1 MSTRPTLGC
10 SVSNMVQRYLGT
22 EYDKVKSVADNID
35 YIKDVAEAIEGLP
48 VTSYIGDEPPV
59 QPMHGAEWYCTTDG
73 RSYVWS
79 VDADSGQW
87 VESSPQSAMKDE
99 AINIFLHSTPSNV
112 NPAYRNATLFSTF
125 APEAEISVAHNAFN
139 TPVVQAQFIRE
150 EALWADVSVKSA
162 QGIVTLMGYSSGN
175 SQLKAEIISWKN
187 GTEGTSLGASQWVTL
202 PSQPSIVSL
211 PVTLANIDVLDA
223 GDSYVVKLTSQ
234 MNAGDSAVSTI
245 LVDGTTSSRFGIIFN
260 TDLIGLVAS
269 ATQAHKASEQHA
281 TSAAADA
288 HRAEVAKSSS
298 EQASSDAALSA
309 GVASQ
314 KEELAAASAAAAG
327 NSAALAGDEAAKAK
341 VQADSAIATEQRIK
355 QAAAGQLDS
364 IATEGAKQIAQAK
377 SHADKAALSEQA
389 SSESATRSESAAQRA
404 EELVDQA
411 TGGALLKDQNLGDV
425 PNKEAARTHL
435 DVPSK
440 SQLAQAISEAI
451 GAVTPASIGAR
462 PDSWTPTSAQVGADP
477 SGTATGAVSAHVA
490 QEDPHLQYDYRW
502 LNSTANTGVITGST
516 RCRWLVDTT
525 TTRNRTIGAD
535 VRDVLV
541 KDITGKASTNNI
553 TITAPSGKTIN
564 GAATETIDVNY
575 GWVQYVLVG
584 TDFKTIGGQ

>member
-10 SVSNMVQRYLGT
+10 SVPNMVQRYLGT
-22 EYDKVKSVADNID
+22 EYDNVKSVADNID

-48 VTSYIGDEPPV
+48 VISYIGDEPPV

-73 RSYVWS
+73 RSYVWY

-125 APEAEISVAHNAFN
+125 APETEISVAHDALN

-150 EALWADVSVKSA
+150 EALWVDVSVKSA

-187 GTEGTSLGASQWVTL
+187 GAEGTSLGTSQWVTL

-234 MNAGDSAVSTI
+234 MNAGGSAVSTI

-269 ATQAHKASEQHA
+269 ATQAHEASEQHA

-298 EQASSDAALSA
+298 EQASYDAALSA

-327 NSAALAGDEAAKAK
+327 NSAALAGDEATKAK
-341 VQADSAIATEQRIK
+341 VQADSAIATEQRIQ

-377 SHADKAALSEQA
+377 SYADKAALSEQA
-389 SSESATRSESAAQRA
+389 SSEFSARSESAAQRA

-440 SQLAQAISEAI
+440 SQLEQAISEAI
-451 GAVTPASIGAR
+451 GGVTPSSIGAR
-462 PDSWTPTSAQVGADP
+462 PDSWTPTAEDVGAASSGSVDALQPAGSASFVYEGGALTQMTEQLP
-477 SGTATGAVSAHVA
+477 SGTRVTAYSYTEGQLTKAVETFGQLA
-490 QEDPHLQYDYRW
+490 R
-502 LNSTANTGVITGST
+502 
-516 RCRWLVDTT
+516 TT
-525 TTRNRTIGAD
+525 TYNYQAGI
-535 VRDVLV
+535 L
-541 KDITGKASTNNI
+541 TGFT
-553 TITAPSGKTIN
+553 T
-564 GAATETIDVNY
+564 TEEGV
-575 GWVQYVLVG
+575 
-584 TDFKTIGGQ
+584 

>member
-1 MSTRPTLGC
+1 MSTRSPLGC
-10 SVSNMVQRYLGT
+10 SVPNMVQRYLGT

-35 YIKDVAEAIEGLP
+35 YVKDVAEAIEGLP
-48 VTSYIGDEPPV
+48 VSGYSGDTPPT
-59 QPMHGAEWYCTTDG
+59 QPRVGATWYCTTDG
-73 RSYVWS
+73 RTYVWYED
-79 VDADSGQW
+79 VDSGQW

-125 APEAEISVAHNAFN
+125 APEAEISVAHNALN

-150 EALWADVSVKSA
+150 EALWVDVSVKSA

-260 TDLIGLVAS
+260 T
-269 ATQAHKASEQHA
+269 EQYV

-298 EQASSDAALSA
+298 EQASTAAALSA

-314 KEELAAASAAAAG
+314 KEASAVASAAAAG
-327 NSAALAGDEAAKAK
+327 QSAALSEQHSTAAGNSAAMAGDEATKAK
-341 VQADSAIATEQRIK
+341 VQADSAIAAEQRIQ

-364 IATEGAKQIAQAK
+364 IATEGAKQIALAK

-411 TGGALLKDQNLGDV
+411 TGGALLKDQNLVDV

-440 SQLAQAISEAI
+440 SQLEQAISEAI
-451 GAVTPASIGAR
+451 GGVTPSSIGAR
-462 PDSWTPTSAQVGADP
+462 PDSWTPTAEDVGAASSGSVDALQPAGSASFVYEGGALTQMTEQLP
-477 SGTATGAVSAHVA
+477 SGERVTAYSYTEGQLTKAVETFEQLVRTTAYTYHAGSLTGF
-490 QEDPHLQYDYRW
+490 
-502 LNSTANTGVITGST
+502 
-516 RCRWLVDTT
+516 TT
-525 TTRNRTIGAD
+525 TEEG
-535 VRDVLV
+535 V
-541 KDITGKASTNNI
+541 
-553 TITAPSGKTIN
+553 
-564 GAATETIDVNY
+564 
-575 GWVQYVLVG
+575 
-584 TDFKTIGGQ
+584 